1 MKLSKRIITAVLIII
16 GSSGAVYAYSKHGDW
31 GMTPEEK
38 VEFVTERVT
47 RKLNLDNQQQ
57 QRFTELAETVAQI
70 MLDARGSRQQHIDE
84 IGELLQDPS
93 FNQARMMEMVQQK
106 TQMINEKA
114 PMVISSLAVFLD
126 SLSAEQKQQLLK
138 LEPGCNAA
146 SQKGAALYNVRLIQP
161 RASDAQFTTD
171 RRR

>member
-1 MKLSKRIITAVLIII
+1 MKLSTRIITAVLIIA
-16 GSSGAVYAYSKHGDW
+16 GGSGAVYAYSKHGEW

-47 RKLNLDNQQQ
+47 RKLNLDSQQQ

-70 MLDARGSRQQHIDE
+70 MVDARATKQQHVDE
-84 IGELLQDPS
+84 IGDLLQDPS

-114 PMVISSLAVFLD
+114 PLVITSLAVFLD
-126 SLSAEQKQQLLK
+126 SLNAEQKQQMQDFLQ
-138 LEPGCNAA
+138 NHRHHHRH
-146 SQKGAALYNVRLIQP
+146 GAGH
-161 RASDAQFTTD
+161 
-171 RRR
+171 